1 MTDKP
6 LQQFEFPIAPTE
18 FSIRRNLMETFK
30 AYKNVLV
37 FDLGSNIDV
46 FEHFT
51 PRTYIEQQFVKSTT
65 EYLLL
70 QVANAYKWVDDEL
83 LINML
88 TDFADNIRKKS
99 LGGVISLDMYN
110 HYIDKAIELKDT
122 IEVEPNKT
130 IRFLT
135 NPFYVKQIG
144 EDINKI
150 KAELINRQLAN
161 DNKKDN
167 YDIIEDEICCYDL
180 NQKKLTKKLLA
191 EITGLS
197 YATTKNYLNDYPA
210 LNDAYQQVN
219 RLSGTYKQ
227 HRNRQYNFN
236 KISKVAKLCA

>member
-1 MTDKP
+1 MTNKP
-6 LQQFEFPIAPTE
+6 LQQFEFPIVPTE
-18 FSIRRNLMETFK
+18 FSIRRNLTETFK

-70 QVANAYKWVDDEL
+70 QVANAYKWVDEEL

-88 TDFADNIRKKS
+88 TGFSDNIRKKS
-99 LGGVISLDMYN
+99 LGGVISLYMYN

-144 EDINKI
+144 EDTNKI

-219 RLSGTYKQ
+219 RMSGTDKQ
-227 HRNRQYNFN
+227 HKNRQYNFN

>member
-1 MTDKP
+1 
-6 LQQFEFPIAPTE
+6 
-18 FSIRRNLMETFK
+18 METFK

-37 FDLGSNIDV
+37 FDLGSNVDV

-51 PRTYIEQQFVKSTT
+51 PRKYIEQQFVKSTT
-65 EYLLL
+65 EYLHL
-70 QVANAYKWVDDEL
+70 QVANAYKCVDDEL

-99 LGGVISLDMYN
+99 LGGVIGVDMYN
-110 HYIDKAIELKDT
+110 HYIDKAIELKNT

-144 EDINKI
+144 EDTNKI

-161 DNKKDN
+161 DKNKDS

-210 LNDAYQQVN
+210 LNDAYEQVN
-219 RLSGTYKQ
+219 RLSGTNKQ
-227 HRNRQYNFN
+227 QKNRLYNFN
-236 KISKVAKLCA
+236 KIIKVAKLCAQHF

>member
-1 MTDKP
+1 MTNKP
-6 LQQFEFPIAPTE
+6 LQQFEFPIVPTE
-18 FSIRRNLMETFK
+18 FSIKRNLMETFK

-37 FDLGSNIDV
+37 FDLGSNVDV

-51 PRTYIEQQFVKSTT
+51 PRNYIEEQLVRSTT

-70 QVANAYKWVDDEL
+70 QVANAYKWVGDDL
-83 LINML
+83 LFNML
-88 TDFADNIRKKS
+88 YDFADKIRKKS
-99 LGGVISLDMYN
+99 LGGVISLEMYN
-110 HYIDKAIELKDT
+110 EYIEKAIELKDT
-122 IEVEPNKT
+122 IDVEPNTT

-210 LNDAYQQVN
+210 LNDAYEQVN
-219 RLSGTYKQ
+219 RLSGTDKQ
-227 HRNRQYNFN
+227 HKNRQYNFN